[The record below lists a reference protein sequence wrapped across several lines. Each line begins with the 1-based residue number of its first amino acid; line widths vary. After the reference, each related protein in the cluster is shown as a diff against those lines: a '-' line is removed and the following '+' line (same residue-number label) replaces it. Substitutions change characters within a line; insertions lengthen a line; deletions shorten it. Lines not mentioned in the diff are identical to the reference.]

1 MRFGDGIMTQE
12 REVQVEGKTYE
23 VTVSDDQQ
31 ALLAAK
37 AAGRAIVGYLHEGGD
52 QRLSAAQY
60 LIESPDVA
68 DGGYLERV
76 VRRHLGLPWVIAE
89 SERLVIREFTM
100 EDIAEVV
107 PEEGDLEPDMVF
119 YTAPRLEAY
128 IQNQYR
134 FFEYGI
140 WAVIRK
146 KDGVLLGKAGVAD
159 ADMGLELGY
168 HIFQPYR
175 RQGYA
180 AEACR
185 AVLDYVKREFGGP
198 VYAATDPGNE
208 SSARLLKKLG
218 FQWISQ
224 RYNAAGK
231 RQHLYGWN
239 C

>member
-1 MRFGDGIMTQE
+1 MIQE
-12 REVQVEGKTYE
+12 REVQVEGKIYE

-37 AAGRAIVGYLHEGGD
+37 AAGRVIVGYLHEGGD
-52 QRLSAAQY
+52 QGLSAAQY

-100 EDIAEVV
+100 EDISEVV

-119 YTAPRLEAY
+119 YTASGLEAY
-128 IQNQYR
+128 IRNQYR

-146 KDGVLLGKAGVAD
+146 ADGALLGKAGVAD
-159 ADMGLELGY
+159 ADTGLELGY

-185 AVLDYVKREFGGP
+185 AVLDYVKHEFCCP
-198 VYAATDPGNE
+198 VHAATDPANE

-218 FQWISQ
+218 FKWISQ